1 MTLGSRDMGDDF
13 NAAELSAISAMSK
26 ASRTLPDDFLSVPAV
41 QELACLFAK
50 IEPLLTDYQ
59 KGVVIGCGAMLMH
72 YGKAETIAGIH
83 AAMALQR
90 ARTTP

>member
-1 MTLGSRDMGDDF
+1 MKRLVP
-13 NAAELSAISAMSK
+13 AIVCLSASL
-26 ASRTLPDDFLSVPAV
+26 ASGGD
-41 QELACLFAK
+41 LFSSK